1 MNSIAQCQGHLS
13 ALRALQVAEVA
24 ALGHLRSSLKA
35 AEGDAAAKAAAGGKS
50 AAKAA
55 AKALRLSEESN
66 ALVARCAALSAEIAE
81 TVARGNAIW
90 ATMSMEEKKAH
101 AVPQIYIYGY
111 DDCND

>member
-1 MNSIAQCQGHLS
+1 MNSIGEVRGHLS
-13 ALRALQVAEVA
+13 ALQALQVVEVA

-55 AKALRLSEESN
+55 AKVLHLLEESN
-66 ALVARCAALSAEIAE
+66 ALVARCAALSAEMAE

-90 ATMSMEEKKAH
+90 SSMSMEEQKALH
-101 AVPQIYIYGY
+101 VPEVYTYGH
-111 DDCND
+111 DD